1 MLSADGKRLIY
12 EKPQLVETI
21 CQLRF
26 PAILSIETKEPA
38 EFQDRIREM
47 FPRYACQTETVPQL
61 GGAQPQREKNHSFIS
76 ADGMSKLSLAKDFI
90 ALSTMR
96 YQGWE
101 QFAGMLDEPLGQFIS
116 LYKPAFFERIGLR
129 YVNGFS
135 RSDLGLEGCRW
146 SELLHRQY
154 LGVLGDDGVDEGGVK
169 RCSVDVE
176 RTLRDGCTLKLH
188 AGPGRVRRNVRTAE
202 GGVQTVQ
209 EPEVRF
215 MLDLDLFFL
224 ETVRLGAAAERMET
238 LHRNADEVFAD
249 AISDR
254 LHGAME
260 PVVL

>member
-1 MLSADGKRLIY
+1 LGEHLAQGVGALAGDGREGDKHILVAA
-12 EKPQLVETI
+12 QLV
-21 CQLRF
+21 
-26 PAILSIETKEPA
+26 
-38 EFQDRIREM
+38 
-47 FPRYACQTETVPQL
+47 
-61 GGAQPQREKNHSFIS
+61 G
-76 ADGMSKLSLAKDFI
+76 
-90 ALSTMR
+90 
-96 YQGWE
+96 
-101 QFAGMLDEPLGQFIS
+101 
-116 LYKPAFFERIGLR
+116 ERCH
-129 YVNGFS
+129 S
-135 RSDLGLEGCRW
+135 RSALGLEDCRW